1 MTCSYCGSRNAEG
14 EHRCGRCGRRP
25 SDTLTG
31 DSTLHRTEGPLALQP
46 VRVPISEPPL
56 RRPPLARPVQ
66 QTLFQSSG
74 SNVIPFEQYAPVE
87 SRPRA
92 VSAPRTSA
100 RPQRR
105 SPRAVEGQG
114 SLDLQPPEFLP
125 PAPLKPRTLNTTV
138 EAVIYCDS
146 PVASKLHRFV
156 AAALDWSLVLIA
168 YGLFLLVFEAF
179 GGQFT
184 LDKINGLMFGGVLL
198 LFAFTYGLVWAL
210 AATETAGMRFAQL
223 RLLTFEGFQPDVRQR
238 LMRLMGSSLSLFT
251 VLGLA
256 WSAVDEESLAWQD
269 HISRTFPT
277 PIEFDKQ
284 ILRRR

>member
-1 MTCSYCGSRNAEG
+1 M
-14 EHRCGRCGRRP
+14 
-25 SDTLTG
+25 
-31 DSTLHRTEGPLALQP
+31 
-46 VRVPISEPPL
+46 EPPL
-56 RRPPLARPVQ
+56 RRPPITRAVQ
-66 QTLFQSSG
+66 QTLFQPA

-87 SRPRA
+87 PRPKQTQ
-92 VSAPRTSA
+92 PRPS

-114 SLDLQPPEFLP
+114 MLDLQPPEFLP
-125 PAPLKPRTLNTTV
+125 PAPLTPRTLSTTV

-168 YGLFLLVFEAF
+168 YGLFLAAF
-179 GGQFT
+179 CALGGH
-184 LDKINGLMFGGVLL
+184 LSLNKINSLMFGGVLL
-198 LFAFTYGLVWAL
+198 LFGLTYGLIWAIS
-210 AATETAGMRFAQL
+210 ATETPGMKFAQL
-223 RLLTFEGFQPDVRQR
+223 RLLTFEGFPPDNRQR
-238 LMRLMGSSLSLFT
+238 LMRLMGSSLSLCT

-256 WSAVDEESLAWQD
+256 WSAVDEESLGWQD

>member
-1 MTCSYCGSRNAEG
+1 M
-14 EHRCGRCGRRP
+14 
-25 SDTLTG
+25 
-31 DSTLHRTEGPLALQP
+31 QP
-46 VRVPISEPPL
+46 IRVPVAEPPL
-56 RRPPLARPVQ
+56 RRPPITRAVQ
-66 QTLFQSSG
+66 QTLFQPA
-74 SNVIPFEQYAPVE
+74 SNVIPFEQYAPAE
-87 SRPRA
+87 SRPKP
-92 VSAPRTSA
+92 APA
-100 RPQRR
+100 RPSRTPRR

-125 PAPLKPRTLNTTV
+125 AAPPKPRTLSTTV

-168 YGLFLLVFEAF
+168 YGLFLVVFHLF

-184 LDKINGLMFGGVLL
+184 LNKVNGLMFGGVLL
-198 LFAFTYGLVWAL
+198 LFGLTYGLMWAI

-223 RLLTFEGFQPDVRQR
+223 RLLTFEGFPPDNRQR
-238 LMRLMGSSLSLFT
+238 LMRVMGSCLSLCT
-251 VLGLA
+251 VLGVA
-256 WSAVDEESLAWQD
+256 WSAVDEESLGWQD

>member
-1 MTCSYCGSRNAEG
+1 M
-14 EHRCGRCGRRP
+14 
-25 SDTLTG
+25 
-31 DSTLHRTEGPLALQP
+31 QP
-46 VRVPISEPPL
+46 QRVPVAEPPL
-56 RRPPLARPVQ
+56 RRPPITRAVQ
-66 QTLFQSSG
+66 QTLFQPA

-87 SRPRA
+87 PRPRTA
-92 VSAPRTSA
+92 SAPRAS

-105 SPRAVEGQG
+105 SPRSIEGQG
-114 SLDLQPPEFLP
+114 SLDLQPLEFLP
-125 PAPLKPRTLNTTV
+125 AAPPKPRTLSTTV

-146 PVASKLHRFV
+146 PVACKLHRFV

-168 YGLFLLVFEAF
+168 YGMFLLVFHAF

-184 LDKINGLMFGGVLL
+184 LNKVNGLMFGGVLL
-198 LFAFTYGLVWAL
+198 LFSLTYGLMWAI

-223 RLLTFEGFQPDVRQR
+223 RLLTFEGFPPDTRQR
-238 LMRLMGSSLSLFT
+238 LMRVLGSCLSLGT

-256 WSAVDEESLAWQD
+256 WSAVDEESLGWQD

-284 ILRRR
+284 VLRRH